1 MIFWTIKTF
10 LHRKLA
16 FNQIQTIMKNYYTLI
31 LAILFS
37 VLMSTTGA
45 KNGKSDLNILP
56 ETKKSQIRNISFN
69 KDKMP
74 TAFNLY
80 SLNIESVKNKLHNA
94 PIRGEFFGKSQNIIS
109 VPNVDGTLDS
119 YRVLDA
125 QILHPTLAAQ
135 LPNIKS
141 YVGRSIDNPG
151 KFIRFSVSQAGFHGQ
166 VFEPGKSTFF
176 IDPYTED
183 KSVYIAYKRGD
194 LVDNSNDVFI
204 CETDNTMYEKAK
216 NAPANNTFRATDDS
230 RIRLYELAMSCTG
243 EYGALFI
250 GSATTDFDRK
260 SNIMAQMVVTMT
272 RVNGIYEKE
281 MGITY
286 QFVPNNFDIM
296 YYDGAT
302 DPWDGEY
309 NDKTQEVIDAA
320 IGDAN
325 YDIGHNFNTDGGGNA
340 GCIGCVCNSG
350 NKGSGYTGRSN
361 PTGDSFDVDYVA
373 HEIGHQMG
381 GYHTH
386 NGTGTC
392 LKSGNNTEVEPGSGS
407 SIMGYAG
414 ICPGQDVQN
423 NSDDYFNFVN
433 IRDISANVQ
442 GGVSSVCFD
451 EIIVS
456 NLPPTANAG
465 SDYIIPIGTAFQ
477 LTGVGSDPDTVTN
490 GDVLTYT
497 WEQNDNEDMQTPLL
511 PSPTATA
518 GPMFRS
524 RRGTTSPSRYFPQLS
539 DILANNLMPT
549 WEVIPQVQIDF
560 EFALT
565 VRDNVLYGGQTA
577 DDLMNLSTDQLAGPF
592 VVSSQNENTTWIQGE
607 TETISWDVANTD
619 NILSVNCQIV
629 NIMFSASGDFTDTVI
644 LAANTPNDGS
654 EDITVPATTTT
665 TGRLM
670 IKAADNVFLDVND
683 AAITI
688 EEVTV
693 PTFFL
698 TGLDLAKTECANT
711 NSTTFDFRYT
721 PSTGYAETVTFTAS
735 GNPASSAVSF
745 SPATASDT
753 EVVVTMTVSGFAP
766 DTAQEY
772 TIVIDGA
779 SLSESKTQDVS
790 LILKS
795 DSFVAPTLMS
805 PANASDDQSTFP
817 VYSWS
822 ADGSGVTE
830 AFDIEIASDVGFST
844 IIESATVSSNSYTQM
859 IELAEET
866 QYFWRVK
873 PKNECGEGAFTSA
886 NAFTTG
892 SNTCITLTNNTPTP
906 ILSTFTTVSTI
917 DINDDVSISDINVS
931 VDILH
936 PYIGDVV
943 LELVS
948 PSGTS
953 VALISSQCGANPDM
967 VATFDDDGSPTISC
981 AATSPSISGTL
992 KPAQPLSAF
1001 NGESSAGTWTLNITD
1016 TGIGDDGAVNS
1027 WSIEYCGVQQDVLS
1041 TQSFADTD
1049 VILYP
1054 NPSKNTIAI
1063 NFTNLQSIDV
1073 ELFDLL
1079 GRSVLFRNDY
1089 SSNSLIDVSTL
1100 SAGTYMVKMTTNHN
1114 QSIVKKLIIK

>member
-1 MIFWTIKTF
+1 
-10 LHRKLA
+10 
-16 FNQIQTIMKNYYTLI
+16 MKNYYSLI
-31 LAILFS
+31 LTLLFS
-37 VLMSTTGA
+37 VIVWSTKA
-45 KNGKSDLNILP
+45 QNGKNDWNLLP
-56 ETKKSQIRNISFN
+56 ETKKNKVQKISFN

-80 SLNIESVKNKLHNA
+80 TLNIESVKDKLQNA

-109 VPNVDGTLDS
+109 VPNVDGTSDS

-141 YVGRSIDNPG
+141 YVGRSIENPG

-166 VFEPGKSTFF
+166 VFEPGKSTFY

-183 KSVYIAYKRGD
+183 KLVYIAYKRDD
-194 LVDNSNDVFI
+194 LVDNSDDIFL
-204 CETDNTMYEKAK
+204 CETDNTMYEKAM
-216 NAPANNTFRATDDS
+216 NAPPNNVLRATDDS

-260 SNIMAQMVVTMT
+260 TNIMAQMVITMT

-281 MGITY
+281 MGVTF

-296 YYDGAT
+296 YYDAAT

-309 NDKTQEVIDAA
+309 NDKTQEVIDAT

-361 PTGDSFDVDYVA
+361 PTGDPFDVDYVA

-423 NSDDYFNFVN
+423 NSDDYFNYVN
-433 IRDISANVQ
+433 IRDISANIQ

-451 EIIVS
+451 EILVS

-465 SDYIIPIGTAFQ
+465 TDYIIPIGTAFQ
-477 LTGVGSDPDTVTN
+477 LTGTGSDPDTVTN

-549 WEVIPQVQIDF
+549 WEVIPQVQRNF

-577 DDLMNLSTDQLAGPF
+577 DDLMQLSTDQLAGPF
-592 VVSSQNENTTWIQGE
+592 VVTSQNQNTTWIQGD
-607 TETISWDVANTD
+607 TETVTWDVANTD
-619 NILSVNCQIV
+619 NILTVNCQLVDIF
-629 NIMFSASGDFTDTVI
+629 FSASGDFTDTVT
-644 LAANTPNDGS
+644 LAANTLNDGS
-654 EDITVPATTTT
+654 EDIAVPATITT

-670 IKAADNVFLDVND
+670 VKAADNVFLDVND
-683 AAITI
+683 STIII

-698 TGLDLAKTECANT
+698 TGLDLEKTECANSNT
-711 NSTTFDFRYT
+711 TTFDFRYT
-721 PSTGYAETVTFTAS
+721 PSTGFIDTVTFTAT
-735 GNPASSAVSF
+735 GNPASSTASF

-753 EVVVTMTVSGFAP
+753 ETVVTMTVSGYAP
-766 DTAQEY
+766 DAAQDY
-772 TIVIDGA
+772 TIVIDGT
-779 SLSESKTQDVS
+779 STSENKTQEVV
-790 LILKS
+790 LTLKS
-795 DSFVAPTLMS
+795 DSFVSPTLTS
-805 PANASDDQSTFP
+805 PADASTDQSTYP
-817 VYSWS
+817 VYNWS
-822 ADGSGVTE
+822 ADGSGITE
-830 AFDIEIASDVGFST
+830 EYDIEIASDAGFSS
-844 IIESATVSSNSYTQM
+844 ILESATVSSNSYTQM
-859 IELAEET
+859 TELAEQT

-873 PKNECGEGAFTSA
+873 PKNECGEGSFTSG

-892 SNTCITLTNNTPTP
+892 TNSCITVSNNTPAP
-906 ILSTFTTVSTI
+906 IISTLTTTSTI
-917 DINDDVSISDINVS
+917 EIGDDVSISDINVS

-943 LELVS
+943 LELLS

-967 VATFDDDGSPTISC
+967 VATFDDDGSATISC

-992 KPAQPLSAF
+992 KPAQPLSGF

-1027 WSIEYCGVQQDVLS
+1027 WSIEYCGVQEETLS
-1041 TQSFADTD
+1041 TPTFDDASVVMF
-1049 VILYP
+1049 P
-1054 NPSKNTIAI
+1054 NPTKESISIKFSNFDTI
-1063 NFTNLQSIDV
+1063 NVDFH
-1073 ELFDLL
+1073 DLL
-1079 GRSVLFRNDY
+1079 GRRVFEISDY
-1089 SSNSLIDVSTL
+1089 RSNSLIDVSKL
-1100 SAGTYMVKMTTNHN
+1100 SAGTYMVKMSTENN
-1114 QSIVKKLIIK
+1114 KNIVKKLIIK